1 MKSWFLA
8 TLIFGLALLTIPY
21 PPTVKADAWD
31 KRTELT
37 FSAPVELPGV
47 VLSPGTYVLK
57 LLEAPS
63 DRNIVQVFSKDET
76 KLYATILAIP
86 DYRLTP
92 ASKTIVRFE
101 ERPTGTP
108 EAIKEWFYPGDQF
121 GEEFAY
127 PKSRAVQLAK
137 TTNQNIVTI
146 PNETAQ
152 NITKPAKTAQEPPV
166 IALKTAPVTAVNPK
180 GAEVEIAQA
189 ATPKPSGA
197 PATRQAPAQ
206 AVATPT
212 TNPNTATELPKT
224 ASNLPLVLLVG
235 LIALG
240 LSLNL
245 WFFRRSIG

>member
-1 MKSWFLA
+1 MPV
-8 TLIFGLALLTIPY
+8 FGSIRALLDGDGRQVATPLGHALAEFFDHFAQI
-21 PPTVKADAWD
+21 ANG
-31 KRTELT
+31 
-37 FSAPVELPGV
+37 LPRV
-47 VLSPGTYVLK
+47 RRACVRSHLSNR
-57 LLEAPS
+57 LLESPS

-101 ERPTGTP
+101 ERPAGTP

-166 IALKTAPVTAVNPK
+166 VALKTAPVTAVNPK

-189 ATPKPSGA
+189 AIPKPSGT
-197 PATRQAPAQ
+197 PASGAFNFVRCKKKWVRPRF
-206 AVATPT
+206 
-212 TNPNTATELPKT
+212 PKS
-224 ASNLPLVLLVG
+224 A
-235 LIALG
+235 
-240 LSLNL
+240 
-245 WFFRRSIG
+245 

>member
-1 MKSWFLA
+1 MKRWFLA
-8 TLIFGLALLTIPY
+8 TLVFGLGLLTIPY
-21 PPTVKADAWD
+21 PPTVKADALD

-47 VLSPGTYVLK
+47 VLTPGTYVFK
-57 LLEAPS
+57 LLESPS

-76 KLYATILAIP
+76 KLYATIVAIP

-101 ERPTGTP
+101 ERPAGTP

-166 IALKTAPVTAVNPK
+166 VALKNAPVTAVNPK

-189 ATPKPSGA
+189 ATPKPSGT
-197 PATRQAPAQ
+197 PAIRQAPVQ
-206 AVATPT
+206 AAATPAT
-212 TNPNTATELPKT
+212 HPNTATELPKT

-240 LSLNL
+240 FSLNL
-245 WFFRRSIG
+245 WFLRKPIA

>member
-47 VLSPGTYVLK
+47 ILSPGTYVFK
-57 LLEAPS
+57 LLESPS
-63 DRNIVQVFSKDET
+63 DRNIVQVFSKDEK

-86 DYRLTP
+86 DYRLAP

-101 ERPTGTP
+101 ERPSGTP
-108 EAIKEWFYPGDQF
+108 EAIKEWFYPGDQY

-152 NITKPAKTAQEPPV
+152 NITKPVKTAQEPPV
-166 IALKTAPVTAVNPK
+166 VALKTAPVTAVNPK

-189 ATPKPSGA
+189 ATPKPSGTV
-197 PATRQAPAQ
+197 ATKPTPAQ
-206 AVATPT
+206 AAATPT
-212 TNPNTATELPKT
+212 TKLNTATELPKT

-235 LIALG
+235 VIALG

-245 WFFRRSIG
+245 WFLRKPIG